1 MDIWD
6 EDLED
11 HPVQRPVGCAHC
23 GDIGFRGR
31 RGIFEMV
38 QLNSEVREL
47 AFNQATIG
55 EIRDAAI
62 RSGMRT
68 LLGDGKIKILR
79 GDTTPEEVAR
89 FAQAEAPVA
98 SEFVDA

>member
-1 MDIWD
+1 
-6 EDLED
+6 
-11 HPVQRPVGCAHC
+11 VR
-23 GDIGFRGR
+23 
-31 RGIFEMV
+31 
-38 QLNSEVREL
+38 LNAEVREL

-55 EIRDAAI
+55 EIRDASV

-89 FAQAEAPVA
+89 FAQAEATTA
-98 SEFVDA
+98 SQFVDA